1 MDILRIRSFVT
12 VARLGHLT
20 RAAEVLHVTQPA
32 VTAHIKTMEQE
43 LGIALFRRLPGR
55 IELTASGEILL
66 SKAEQVLAVFN
77 ALMAS
82 AREIKGEVSGSLS
95 IALVDDA
102 EFLRL
107 GPFLRGLRAAF
118 PLLQLRTNYCSS
130 EEVIERVASANCD
143 AGFCIVDSV
152 QPQLGSVVLRPV
164 NYVVVAPTAQA
175 AVLGK
180 ANWREMA
187 AMPWIASPPRS
198 HVRAIQNM
206 MFANQGVVP
215 NIVIECDQLSAIGG
229 MVRSGLGLAVMREEA
244 AIELAEGGELFIW
257 PHVTTPS
264 QLMFVFRASEE
275 SNPSTIGMIS
285 VLKDCWGI

>member
-1 MDILRIRSFVT
+1 MVPIPGLDWAVDAALLSRLIPQINARFGLT
-12 VARLGHLT
+12 PEQMARLGPSQ
-20 RAAEVLHVTQPA
+20 RDQVQKAISGVGSVL
-32 VTAHIKTMEQE
+32 IGKFISKE
-43 LGIALFRRLPGR
+43 L
-55 IELTASGEILL
+55 
-66 SKAEQVLAVFN
+66 V
-77 ALMAS
+77 
-82 AREIKGEVSGSLS
+82 
-95 IALVDDA
+95 
-102 EFLRL
+102 
-107 GPFLRGLRAAF
+107 LRAAQTVGMR
-118 PLLQLRTNYCSS
+118 LT
-130 EEVIERVASANCD
+130 
-143 AGFCIVDSV
+143 
-152 QPQLGSVVLRPV
+152 
-164 NYVVVAPTAQA
+164 TAQA

>member
-66 SKAEQVLAVFN
+66 PKAEQVLAVFN
-77 ALMAS
+77 ALLAS

-130 EEVIERVASANCD
+130 EEVIERVISANCD
-143 AGFCIVDSV
+143 AGFCIVDTV
-152 QPQLGSVVLRPV
+152 QPELGSVVLRPV

-175 AVLGK
+175 DALGK
-180 ANWREMA
+180 ANWREVA

-198 HVRAIQNM
+198 HVRAIQNT

-244 AIELAEGGELFIW
+244 AIELAESGELFIW
-257 PHVTTPS
+257 PHVATPS

>member
-66 SKAEQVLAVFN
+66 PKAEQVLAVFN
-77 ALMAS
+77 ALIAS

-130 EEVIERVASANCD
+130 EEVIERVISGNCD
-143 AGFCIVDSV
+143 AGFCIVDAV
-152 QPQLGSVVLRPV
+152 QQELGSVVLCPV
-164 NYVVVAPTAQA
+164 SYVVVAPRAQA
-175 AVLGK
+175 DVLAK
-180 ANWREMA
+180 ASWREVA

-198 HVRAIQNM
+198 HVRAIQNR

-215 NIVIECDQLSAIGG
+215 NIVIECDQLSAIGE

-244 AIELAEGGELFIW
+244 AVDLAENGELFIW
-257 PHVTTPS
+257 PHVTTAS